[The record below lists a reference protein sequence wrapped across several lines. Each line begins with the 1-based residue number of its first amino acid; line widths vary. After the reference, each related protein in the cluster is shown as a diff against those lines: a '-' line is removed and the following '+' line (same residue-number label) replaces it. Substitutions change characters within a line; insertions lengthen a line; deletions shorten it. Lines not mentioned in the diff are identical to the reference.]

1 MAKLHDQ
8 VAAGAKRLVEE
19 QSEARK
25 QAAELHQELQKERFE
40 LSGGWNELETERKS
54 IASSRNT
61 ESFLAALLKGGGAAL
76 AAILALAFA
85 WLALYGLRS
94 EDDSRAVCELLI
106 EDLASERPL
115 LSPDERPKL
124 PSYGKRALDQLP
136 WRPDESSPPSP
147 SLEEN

>member
-1 MAKLHDQ
+1 
-8 VAAGAKRLVEE
+8 VEE

-25 QAAELHQELQKERFE
+25 QAAELQQELQKERFE

-54 IASSRNT
+54 MASSRNT

-94 EDDSRAVCELLI
+94 EDDSRAVCELLLD
-106 EDLASERPL
+106 DLVGEQPL
-115 LSPDERPKL
+115 LSPDGRRAM

-136 WRPDESSPPSP
+136 WRRDEPPPQPP
-147 SLEEN
+147 SLEENS